1 MPLVRPVRV
10 RVSQY
15 TNAACAAGACVC
27 SQVQVCVLRLEKTSS
42 AASFDDVSFD
52 DVLFVATTAL
62 PPITYL
68 SLPIRQVLKSFPRA
82 PRVQCRDRQ
91 RRLARKRLCVTSTAM
106 AGAAASV
113 AGVGT

>member
-1 MPLVRPVRV
+1 MPLVRLVHV
-10 RVSQY
+10 
-15 TNAACAAGACVC
+15 VC

-52 DVLFVATTAL
+52 DVPFVVTTAL

-68 SLPIRQVLKSFPRA
+68 SLPIRQVLKLLPKASRA
-82 PRVQCRDRQ
+82 RCRDHQ
-91 RRLARKRLCVTSTAM
+91 RHLAQKRSCERSTAM

-113 AGVGT
+113 VGVGI